1 MSTIT
6 TTQPTVLE
14 PLASPA
20 LYRITVAEYERMT
33 GVLNDPRVE
42 LIDGYL
48 VKKMSK
54 KPPHI
59 WSVTAARKA
68 LAALL
73 PAGWSWRKED
83 PVRIPDFDEPE
94 PDVAVVRGTD
104 EDYRNRIP
112 EPNDVALLVEVTET
126 TQDRDRCEKLAAYA
140 RARIPIYWIV
150 DLIDRRIEV
159 YTDPAPEGYRRREDF
174 ASGSDV
180 PVVIDGVEVGRIAVA
195 GILG

>member
-6 TTQPTVLE
+6 PTQQSVLE
-14 PLASPA
+14 PLASPV
-20 LYRITVAEYERMT
+20 LYRITVDQYERMT
-33 GVLNDPRVE
+33 DVLNDARVE

-59 WSVTAARKA
+59 WTVTAVRRA

-73 PAGWSWRKED
+73 PPGWSWRKED

-94 PDVAVVRGTD
+94 PDVAIVRGTD

-140 RARIPIYWIV
+140 RGRIPVYWIV
-150 DLIDRRIEV
+150 DLIARRVEV
-159 YTDPAPEGYRRREDF
+159 YTEPAPDGYARREDF

-180 PVVIDGVEVGRIAVA
+180 PVMIDGVEVGRIAVA
-195 GILG
+195 AILG

>member
-6 TTQPTVLE
+6 TTQPPAPE

-20 LYRITVAEYERMT
+20 LYRITVGEYERMT
-33 GVLNDPRVE
+33 GVLDDPRVE

-59 WSVTAARKA
+59 WAVTAVRKA

-83 PVRIPDFDEPE
+83 PVRIPEFDEPE
-94 PDVAVVRGTD
+94 PDVAIVRGTD

-126 TQDRDRCEKLAAYA
+126 TQGRDRCEKLAAYA
-140 RARIPIYWIV
+140 RGRIPVYWIV
-150 DLIDRRIEV
+150 DLIERRVEV
-159 YTDPAPEGYRRREDF
+159 YTDPAPDGYARREDF

-180 PVVIDGVEVGRIAVA
+180 PVVIDGVEIGRIAVA
-195 GILG
+195 AILG